1 MMARAIAEGLAASG
15 VSVQFMGM
23 DVHHRSDVA
32 YELLDAAAFIVGSST
47 LNNNMLP
54 QMADV
59 MTYAKG
65 LRPARLIGAAFGSY
79 GWSGESVRQLQDIL
93 SEMKVDLVADGIRA
107 KHVPDA
113 STLQTCYSLGKLTAE
128 KMQEKMRF

>member
-1 MMARAIAEGLAASG
+1 
-15 VSVQFMGM
+15 
-23 DVHHRSDVA
+23 
-32 YELLDAAAFIVGSST
+32 
-47 LNNNMLP
+47 MLP

-93 SEMKVDLVADGIRA
+93 SEMKVELVADGIRA